1 MNKDLSKASIKSL
14 HHQIVFFF
22 LLTSYSSKC
31 KLNCMISVWST
42 AHIIRVNTEGS
53 QKFFCAQNLRIQ
65 SDILP
70 ELFCDFRSRF
80 NAKIFS
86 YPRQRMESA
95 LLSFPS
101 LVWFQFCRQKKKMP
115 WFRESNEILDGF
127 ISTDSYLIQP
137 CLRSKL
143 IWFQMNVVF
152 AVCANNSVFRF
163 VNKLLWI
170 VITRSPMLTLSLLNA
185 CKILICFFLV

>member
-1 MNKDLSKASIKSL
+1 
-14 HHQIVFFF
+14 
-22 LLTSYSSKC
+22 
-31 KLNCMISVWST
+31 MISVWST
-42 AHIIRVNTEGS
+42 ANIIRVNTEGS

-95 LLSFPS
+95 LLSFS
-101 LVWFQFCRQKKKMP
+101 FLGLVSILSSKKTMP

-170 VITRSPMLTLSLLNA
+170 VITPSRMLILSSLNA
-185 CKILICFFLV
+185 FKILICFFLV

>member
-42 AHIIRVNTEGS
+42 ANIIRVNTEGS

-70 ELFCDFRSRF
+70 ELFCDFRSKF

-86 YPRQRMESA
+86 YPSQQMESA
-95 LLSFPS
+95 LLNFSFLS
-101 LVWFQFCRQKKKMP
+101 LVSILVVKKKQCLD
-115 WFRESNEILDGF
+115 FASHTKFLTVLLVLIANSFSLAKDQNLFDEIGRR
-127 ISTDSYLIQP
+127 IC
-137 CLRSKL
+137 CL
-143 IWFQMNVVF
+143 
-152 AVCANNSVFRF
+152 
-163 VNKLLWI
+163 
-170 VITRSPMLTLSLLNA
+170 
-185 CKILICFFLV
+185 CK